1 VNSTNT
7 ASTPAKTAGSKA
19 HAWYVVALLMVA
31 FTFSHMDR
39 NVMSILLNSIKGDLG
54 LTDLEAG
61 LMHGPAFALFYVAFG
76 LPIARA
82 ADRFNRVNIISVAI
96 ALWSGM
102 TALCGAAGNFIQ
114 LALARMGVG
123 IGEAGC
129 VPPAQSI
136 IADYIPPHNRAFAMS
151 IFSLGAPLGVLLG
164 NVLGGYLDDV
174 LSWRH
179 AFWIIGI
186 PGILVALVIKL
197 TIKEPK
203 RGSMDSIPMTAGNTP
218 PVGEVLKTIWKLKSL
233 KHMMIGSSL
242 IVFGGYG
249 ATAWMPAFLERSHGL
264 ETFQVGLMLGPAML
278 LGGVGGLLLSGRLTD
293 NLVQKSVTWYARVP
307 ALATLCAVPFTV
319 FIMLI
324 PQATVTLFGISFA
337 TYWLVISL
345 IIIPGAAY
353 ISYMGPA
360 NALMQNMMPPRM
372 RAMTVAIFLFVTNL
386 VGMGLGP
393 PLIGQV
399 SDIMQGQYGNEGLR
413 YSLLSFS
420 FVYVWAAFHFF
431 RARRYLVRDLGTEQ
445 IIKR

>member
-1 VNSTNT
+1 
-7 ASTPAKTAGSKA
+7 
-19 HAWYVVALLMVA
+19 MVA
-31 FTFSHMDR
+31 YTFSHMDR

-54 LTDLEAG
+54 LSDLEAG
-61 LMHGPAFALFYVAFG
+61 LMHGPAFALFYVFFG

-82 ADRFNRVNIISVAI
+82 ADRSNRVNIISIAI
-96 ALWSGM
+96 GLWSAM
-102 TALCGAAGNFIQ
+102 TALCGAAQNFIH

-136 IADYIPPHNRAFAMS
+136 MADYIPPQDRAFAMS

-164 NVLGGYLDDV
+164 NVLGGYLDDAF
-174 LSWRH
+174 SWRH
-179 AFWIIGI
+179 AFWIIGL
-186 PGILVALVIKL
+186 PGVFVAILIKM
-197 TIKEPK
+197 TIKEPE
-203 RGSMDSIPMTAGNTP
+203 RGRMEAVSTEASETP
-218 PVGEVLKTIWKLKSL
+218 PIKEVLLTIWRLKSL

-249 ATAWMPAFLERSHGL
+249 ATTWMPAFLERSHGL
-264 ETFQVGLMLGPAML
+264 ETFEVGLLLGPAML
-278 LGGVGGLLLSGRLTD
+278 IGGVGGLLLSGKITD
-293 NLVQKSVTWYARVP
+293 HLVQRDVTWYARVP

-324 PQATVTLFGISFA
+324 PQVTYTLYGLSFA
-337 TYWLVISL
+337 SYWLVISL

-372 RAMTVAIFLFVTNL
+372 LAMTVAIFLFITNL

-399 SDIMQGQYGNEGLR
+399 SDIMQAQYGQEGLR
-413 YSLLSFS
+413 ISLLSFAP
-420 FVYVWAAFHFF
+420 VYLWAAFHFF
-431 RARRYLVRDLGTEQ
+431 RARRYLAKDLGTER